1 MVEERVQSSQI
12 QKEVECLNEDILK
25 NLIDEDLAKLSSTEV
40 RRMPIT
46 SQQSSQLMNQ
56 STSTIT
62 STDDEVLTETY
73 YNGSK

>member
-1 MVEERVQSSQI
+1 VVEERVQSSQV

-25 NLIDEDLAKLSSTEV
+25 NLIDEELVKPPANEL

-46 SQQSSQLMNQ
+46 SQSAQLSNQ
-56 STSTIT
+56 STSTID
-62 STDDEVLTETY
+62 SSDDGVLTETY